1 MGESHKTFWD
11 RAQEHSADLRT
22 KNEKNSLVKHW
33 QECHGELDTPKY
45 SYKVLKKCKSSLQ
58 RQIWEA
64 ILIDKDHSLCD
75 IEINQKGEF
84 GINLLP
90 KMMPTL
96 NGELHTPEMKSESQ
110 NRTKKRPNS
119 AETDARNSQKSNFEG
134 QYSQRRKRA
143 KLNALDSQAYDK
155 QQFLR

>member
-1 MGESHKTFWD
+1 M
-11 RAQEHSADLRT
+11 
-22 KNEKNSLVKHW
+22 
-33 QECHGELDTPKY
+33 
-45 SYKVLKKCKSSLQ
+45 
-58 RQIWEA
+58 
-64 ILIDKDHSLCD
+64 IDKEHSLCD

-119 AETDARNSQKSNFEG
+119 AETDARNSQKSNFEE

-143 KLNALDSQAYDK
+143 KINALDSQACDK
-155 QQFLR
+155 QQYLR